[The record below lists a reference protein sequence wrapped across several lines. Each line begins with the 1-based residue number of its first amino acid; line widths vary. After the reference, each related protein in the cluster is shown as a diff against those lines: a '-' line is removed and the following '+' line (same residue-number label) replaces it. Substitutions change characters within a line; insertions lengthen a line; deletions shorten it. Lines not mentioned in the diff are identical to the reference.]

1 MLEVLEIIKKYVEEN
16 KIVIRKINLSL
27 LLNQDEKI
35 YEDIISSVD
44 INNRISLIYLYS
56 SEKLNSNGN
65 ENYNG
70 IIEIFKNN
78 KLSTHQATY
87 GCDVATN
94 ERVLAKENCKEI
106 ISLITTAKE
115 EYQALYGSLAA
126 TNKDILAKEDCEEI
140 INLIT
145 NAVGSY
151 QAKYG

>member
-16 KIVIRKINLSL
+16 KIDIRKVNLPL

-35 YEDIISSVD
+35 YEDIVSVDD

-56 SEKLNSNGN
+56 NEKFNSNEN
-65 ENYNG
+65 KNYNE

-78 KLSTHQATY
+78 KLSTYQATY

-106 ISLITTAKE
+106 ISLIITAKE
-115 EYQALYGSLAA
+115 EYQALYGSLAS
-126 TNKDILAKEDCEEI
+126 TNKDILAKD
-140 INLIT
+140 
-145 NAVGSY
+145 
-151 QAKYG
+151 K